1 MAELFRYL
9 PILLP
14 WKKVHGSTFIVA
26 RARNLKP
33 CQNRQQYKIQGKN
46 MDANK
51 VEVLCVK
58 YENSRLYLKRE
69 SLYLLQVSMR
79 S

>member
-14 WKKVHGSTFIVA
+14 WKKVHGYTFIVA

-51 VEVLCVK
+51 VAVHGHMTYSCEHTEEYVK
-58 YENSRLYLKRE
+58 LLKDIIKN
-69 SLYLLQVSMR
+69 
-79 S
+79 